1 MGLRAGPIAVLG
13 MQGKSD
19 KNIDQ
24 TLSAFRVG
32 DWQEQGVRGSQNFGN
47 RCEEWCNEY
56 VVGVVQ
62 LLEAD

>member
-1 MGLRAGPIAVLG
+1 MAGPIAVLG

-32 DWQEQGVRGSQNFGN
+32 DWQEQGVRGSQNEHARFGN
-47 RCEEWCNEY
+47 RCEE
-56 VVGVVQ
+56 
-62 LLEAD
+62 